1 MFISAYTN
9 FFYMFSKVV
18 MAGTIA
24 VITVST
30 AAVAETTARVKG
42 QDCVSVV
49 TDICPTMQIEEDA
62 SLLIIISITIK
73 RILDHV
79 EQLW

>member
-1 MFISAYTN
+1 
-9 FFYMFSKVV
+9 MFSKVV

-49 TDICPTMQIEEDA
+49 TDICPTMQI
-62 SLLIIISITIK
+62 
-73 RILDHV
+73 
-79 EQLW
+79 